1 MIEYSNIVVFVSAL
15 IFTMISWSCTK
26 CTRTFRLE
34 SYLFEA
40 ESISWLLYS
49 KSKKFCSLFHAPKK
63 PDHLLEVPCLS
74 YTNTRVV
81 DWEKES
87 GSQFSKNMY

>member
-1 MIEYSNIVVFVSAL
+1 MIEYPNIVLFISAL
-15 IFTMISWSCTK
+15 IVTVISWYCKQCTG
-26 CTRTFRLE
+26 TFRLE

-63 PDHLLEVPCLS
+63 PDHLLEVLRMTPHKPLH
-74 YTNTRVV
+74 
-81 DWEKES
+81 K
-87 GSQFSKNMY
+87 QNM